1 MSDKFRKFLVT
12 FLVIAVVVGV
22 SAFAGYFIYDFVFG
36 GSNNPSIGGNPHNQ
50 NIYEINKYNGFNTFP
65 TKGEPRI
72 LVIPVSFDDYKEN
85 STQSNLDKIER
96 VFFVEDDT
104 KDENFEKSNTSWYSV
119 AQYYYLSSGKN
130 LKIKGKVTDWF
141 SPGITTRELLNYRTT
156 NPDYKNSGEDG
167 TWWLLNEA
175 VEWYKNTYSD
185 SKNYDTDGDN
195 FFDLV
200 WLVYNAPHFTTAN
213 NLPDVFWAFTYTNLD
228 NYYLA
233 SKNNILGY
241 NYCFASYDFIFEGYG
256 KLGYD
261 AHTYIHETG
270 HALGLNDYYSIYPNP
285 NGPGSDSYPYG
296 GVDMM
301 DLNIGDHCSFSKYK
315 LGWTSPKQ
323 VISEPGEYKMQSTS
337 DSGDFFIVSNSFA
350 GHPFDEYFVVE
361 YITPTGINYMDYR
374 NPYKGNNLQGFSK
387 PGIRISHVDSRGVR
401 LVNTGNDYTFTHETN
416 YNLINGVIIDNSTR
430 DPIYKLSNGKYCQE
444 NVIMQK
450 DYTTFDTSVLSPN
463 YPIGRTVDSLLFYEN
478 EVFTLNGNSQYRN
491 LMPSKSNLLNKGIEF
506 NFTIKV
512 VSLGTE
518 AVISVY

>member
-1 MSDKFRKFLVT
+1 
-12 FLVIAVVVGV
+12 
-22 SAFAGYFIYDFVFG
+22 
-36 GSNNPSIGGNPHNQ
+36 
-50 NIYEINKYNGFNTFP
+50 
-65 TKGEPRI
+65 
-72 LVIPVSFDDYKEN
+72 
-85 STQSNLDKIER
+85 
-96 VFFVEDDT
+96 
-104 KDENFEKSNTSWYSV
+104 
-119 AQYYYLSSGKN
+119 
-130 LKIKGKVTDWF
+130 
-141 SPGITTRELLNYRTT
+141 
-156 NPDYKNSGEDG
+156 
-167 TWWLLNEA
+167 
-175 VEWYKNTYSD
+175 
-185 SKNYDTDGDN
+185 
-195 FFDLV
+195 
-200 WLVYNAPHFTTAN
+200 
-213 NLPDVFWAFTYTNLD
+213 
-228 NYYLA
+228 
-233 SKNNILGY
+233 
-241 NYCFASYDFIFEGYG
+241 
-256 KLGYD
+256 
-261 AHTYIHETG
+261 
-270 HALGLNDYYSIYPNP
+270 
-285 NGPGSDSYPYG
+285 
-296 GVDMM
+296 
-301 DLNIGDHCSFSKYK
+301 
-315 LGWTSPKQ
+315 
-323 VISEPGEYKMQSTS
+323 MQSTS

-430 DPIYKLSNGKYCQE
+430 DPIYKLSTGKYCQE